1 VAKAGRVLAGRN
13 EARLG
18 RARDVLATGFS
29 NPKAWREAI
38 AAMTEVLNELD
49 RYTTAEGEAS

>member
-1 VAKAGRVLAGRN
+1 LAGRN